1 MIGSPRRRRRH
12 SMKVAPRFLPFLLA
26 VTAIATSFYAQQQTG
41 TVTGIVLD
49 KDGKTPLAG
58 ATVQIDS
65 LVKLSDGRMGLRERV
80 LTKTLRDGRY
90 RYSEVQAGRIRI
102 TIIV

>member
-1 MIGSPRRRRRH
+1 
-12 SMKVAPRFLPFLLA
+12 MKVAPRFLPFLLA

-65 LVKLSDGRMGLRERV
+65 LVKLVMAAWVYESAYSPRHYAMVVTGILKCRRGASESRLL
-80 LTKTLRDGRY
+80 LTI
-90 RYSEVQAGRIRI
+90 SP
-102 TIIV
+102 